1 MWVGSGSVGGMASSV
16 TSKTLS
22 GALWEMCC
30 FFFFSP
36 LSFPSFLSIICL
48 LSCSHSFLS
57 LTSPLTGFQ
66 GSQWSS
72 LVFLCLWLHPSPS
85 WGPSEPKRLLADIV
99 FTNQVTYCAQS
110 LHTRCSLSAHQ
121 LMVSSCMLCVFFQS
135 CTGSPGICSLVWA
148 LVSSGVGGNNL
159 FWLWVICYNRISLL
173 LLGIQTIPYYP
184 VW

>member
-1 MWVGSGSVGGMASSV
+1 MWVGSGSVGGMANSM

-30 FFFFSP
+30 LFFFSP

-57 LTSPLTGFQ
+57 LNSPLTGFQ

-72 LVFLCLWLHPSPS
+72 LVFLCLWPHPSL
-85 WGPSEPKRLLADIV
+85 LLADIV

-110 LHTRCSLSAHQ
+110 LHTRCSLSAHG
-121 LMVSSCMLCVFFQS
+121 VFFQS
-135 CTGSPGICSLVWA
+135 CTGSPGSCSLVWA

-159 FWLWVICYNRISLL
+159 FWLWVTCYNRISLL